1 MDNNAYGLPDI
12 QPNGGQ
18 PTQPQESSSQN
29 SLQMETNQNPAQH
42 TMQSEPCDM
51 EGDYHL
57 ITSEDNTVEDN
68 QVYSVPYDEN
78 INRKVNGILQK
89 EATMDTLSGP
99 DQPHGDAVYSVL
111 ESEEYQMYSIVN

>member
-1 MDNNAYGLPDI
+1 MDNNLAYSLPDI

-29 SLQMETNQNPAQH
+29 SLQLETNQNPAQH
-42 TMQSEPCDM
+42 TMQSEPINM
-51 EGDYHL
+51 EGDHPL

-78 INRKVNGILQK
+78 FSRKVNGIQK
-89 EATMDTLSGP
+89 EATMDTLSVP
-99 DQPHGDAVYSVL
+99 DQPHGDVAYRVL
-111 ESEEYQMYSIVN
+111 ESKEYHVYSIVN